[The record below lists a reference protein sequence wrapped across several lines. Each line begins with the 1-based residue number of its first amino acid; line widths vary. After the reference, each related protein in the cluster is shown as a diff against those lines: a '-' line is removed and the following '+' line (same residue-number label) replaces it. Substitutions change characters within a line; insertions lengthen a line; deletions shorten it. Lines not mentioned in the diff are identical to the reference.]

1 MPISALAGLILC
13 WKDAAAVL
21 QDLIYC
27 LVLTLPINS
36 HKQRKLVFL
45 PNLCPAWQL
54 SKTMLF
60 CPVLLQLS
68 WPYQSRESWRY
79 TAGSQPT
86 LWQHKVLLGAGAGMP
101 GRDGDSLTELAVAAC
116 EGRFNYPL
124 KWPALVLFSSSLT
137 KRLTFWPP
145 SCLVLICSGLLFFL
159 NFFFLL
165 RVPGS
170 DENDQCLLS
179 MHGHRTGSL
188 ASQQSVLYKCK
199 GVEELVFPS
208 GFEQLL
214 PHKKLLRVAAILEKL
229 RQMTFLFF
237 SHLYRKIH
245 ITTQQRTCVCLVRVS
260 MQIQRPL
267 ANSLFGQQFCPRPFP
282 WASELFLKTK

>member
-1 MPISALAGLILC
+1 MTTEQNH
-13 WKDAAAVL
+13 AVL
-21 QDLIYC
+21 SCAPSAFLAIPEPGE
-27 LVLTLPINS
+27 LTLHRWKPTNPLTTQGAARS
-36 HKQRKLVFL
+36 RSWYARQGRRL
-45 PNLCPAWQL
+45 PDGTGCGCLRG
-54 SKTMLF
+54 S
-60 CPVLLQLS
+60 LQLPIEVTS
-68 WPYQSRESWRY
+68 TSSFLLLP
-79 TAGSQPT
+79 
-86 LWQHKVLLGAGAGMP
+86 HKAFDLLASILLGI
-101 GRDGDSLTELAVAAC
+101 D
-116 EGRFNYPL
+116 
-124 KWPALVLFSSSLT
+124 LFWS
-137 KRLTFWPP
+137 F
-145 SCLVLICSGLLFFL
+145 IFFK
-159 NFFFLL
+159 FFFLL